1 MRVGDL
7 VKKVK
12 GRHLGYSGVVLYV
25 YNAKPTSPSI
35 KNTIVE
41 VLLGSG
47 EVVNWPAHL
56 TEVISV

>member
-1 MRVGDL
+1 M
-7 VKKVK
+7 KKVK